1 MALASTD
8 GPKNRNG
15 SRSSTCKSKEKRRV
29 CVPRDSCRTNK
40 EYRWKANKKNL
51 YNGCKE
57 HNVALNTEAE
67 IEGIFKAIQQVAK
80 ESKVDHRFILAEIL
94 QESTACVRVQTTKAP
109 GDVEIFNPGLMQ
121 DHG

>member
-1 MALASTD
+1 MVCR
-8 GPKNRNG
+8 GPGK
-15 SRSSTCKSKEKRRV
+15 TYL
-29 CVPRDSCRTNK
+29 TNTAH
-40 EYRWKANKKNL
+40 RWKANKKNL

-57 HNVALNTEAE
+57 HDVELNTEAE

-94 QESTACVRVQTTKAP
+94 QESTACVRVHTTKAP
-109 GDVEIFNPGLMQ
+109 GDVEIYNPGLMQ

>member
-1 MALASTD
+1 VSRTERRLSTD
-8 GPKNRNG
+8 
-15 SRSSTCKSKEKRRV
+15 TEH
-29 CVPRDSCRTNK
+29 
-40 EYRWKANKKNL
+40 RWKANKKNL

-57 HNVALNTEAE
+57 HNVDPNSDAE
-67 IEGIFKAIQQVAK
+67 IAGIFKAIQQVAK

-94 QESTACVRVQTTKAP
+94 QESTACVRVPTTKAP